1 MKRIFSILLMA
12 ITAISVCAQKD
23 ITKFLGIPINGTKAE
38 MKRKLIA
45 KGFKP
50 VPHQDFLRGQFNGE
64 KVRLFIGTNRGKVYR
79 IYLADVNTRDE
90 ADIKVRFNN
99 LVHQFQNNPRYTAME
114 QQMIP
119 EDEDIRY
126 EITIHN
132 KIYSATF
139 YQNINKLKLEKI
151 REILREQYTEEQL
164 QNPTRTIQKSIN
176 NTVYDFLGENFL
188 KKVVWFRIEEHYGSY
203 YISMYY
209 DNGYNAANGEE
220 L

>member
-1 MKRIFSILLMA
+1 MA
-12 ITAISVCAQKD
+12 ITAISMCAQKD

-50 VPHQDFLRGQFNGE
+50 VLHQDFLRGQFNGE
-64 KVRLFIGTNRGKVYR
+64 KVHLFVGTNRGKVYR

-99 LVHQFQNNPRYTAME
+99 LVHQFQNNPRYTTME

-119 EDEDIRY
+119 EDEDISY
-126 EITIHN
+126 EIAASN

-164 QNPTRTIQKSIN
+164 QNPIKTVQESIN
-176 NTVYDFLGENFL
+176 NTVYDFLGENFF

>member
-23 ITKFLGIPINGTKAE
+23 ITKFLGIPVDGTKAE

-50 VPHQDFLRGQFNGE
+50 VLHQDFLKGQFNGE
-64 KVRLFIGTNRGKVYR
+64 KVHLFVGTNRGKVYR

-119 EDEDIRY
+119 EDEDISY
-126 EITIHN
+126 EMAAN
-132 KIYSATF
+132 KKIYSATF
-139 YQNINKLKLEKI
+139 YQNINEVKPEMI
-151 REILREQYTEEQL
+151 REKLRELYTDEQL
-164 QNPTRTIQKSIN
+164 QNPTKVVQESIN
-176 NTVYDFLGENFL
+176 NTIYGLIGEKL
-188 KKVVWFRIEEHYGSY
+188 SKKTVWFRIDEFYGSY